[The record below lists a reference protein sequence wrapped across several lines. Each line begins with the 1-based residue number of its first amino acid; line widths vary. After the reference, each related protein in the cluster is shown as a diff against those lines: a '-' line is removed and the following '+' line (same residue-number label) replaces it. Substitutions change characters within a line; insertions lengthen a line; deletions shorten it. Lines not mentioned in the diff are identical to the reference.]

1 MLSNIFSA
9 VAGVVAEPMIGAQ
22 EGGLQGGALGLGR
35 GILGL
40 VWSPVKGTID
50 LVTQTSKGLSNTP
63 KTMYVGFDR
72 MIRKVSKDEAASSRN
87 PNEPITRTFNP

>member
-9 VAGVVAEPMIGAQ
+9 VAGVVAEPVIGAQ
-22 EGGLQGGALGLGR
+22 EGGITGGAVGLGR

-50 LVTQTSKGLSNTP
+50 LVT
-63 KTMYVGFDR
+63 
-72 MIRKVSKDEAASSRN
+72 
-87 PNEPITRTFNP
+87 